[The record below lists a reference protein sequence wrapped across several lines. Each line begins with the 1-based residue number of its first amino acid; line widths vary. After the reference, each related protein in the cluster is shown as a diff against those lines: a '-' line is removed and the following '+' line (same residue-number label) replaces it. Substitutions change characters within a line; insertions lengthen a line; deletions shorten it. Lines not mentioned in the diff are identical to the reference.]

1 MKSAGILKGLAIG
14 LAVCGLWLPCMASAA
29 SPEPAPVVHDV
40 ALRDGGV
47 LLGQVVDRQ
56 GAAQRGQR
64 VSLLLDQSQ
73 IAVAETDANGLFAF
87 QGLRGGVYQLAA
99 AEGAGAYRVWA
110 PGTAPKVA
118 EPGVL
123 LVAGGDLVRGQDY
136 YGDNYYGDNY
146 YCDNY
151 TCYDNYS
158 PPLSRVKFWLSN
170 PWVVAGIVAT
180 AVAVPVGI
188 PNADRGGTPVSP

>member
-14 LAVCGLWLPCMASAA
+14 LAVCGLWLPCAAVAA

-56 GAAQRGQR
+56 GVAKRAER
-64 VSLLLDQSQ
+64 VSLLLDQRQ
-73 IAVAETDANGLFAF
+73 IAMAETDANGYFAF
-87 QGLRGGVYQLAA
+87 QGLRGGVYQLTA

-123 LVAGGDLVRGQDY
+123 LVAGRDMVRGQDY
-136 YGDNYYGDNY
+136 YY
-146 YCDNY
+146 DNY
-151 TCYDNYS
+151 TYYDNYS

-188 PNADRGGTPVSP
+188 HNADRGGKPVSP